1 MNYKMKAARVELGY
15 SQADLAK
22 ILNVSRQTIILIE
35 QDKFNPSLNL
45 CRGICKALNRT
56 LNDLFWEEDNE

>member
-1 MNYKMKAARVELGY
+1 MNYLMKSARVEKGL

-22 ILNVSRQTIILIE
+22 LVNVSRQTIILIE

-45 CRGICKALNRT
+45 CKAICKALNRT
-56 LNDLFWEEDNE
+56 LNDLFWEDENE